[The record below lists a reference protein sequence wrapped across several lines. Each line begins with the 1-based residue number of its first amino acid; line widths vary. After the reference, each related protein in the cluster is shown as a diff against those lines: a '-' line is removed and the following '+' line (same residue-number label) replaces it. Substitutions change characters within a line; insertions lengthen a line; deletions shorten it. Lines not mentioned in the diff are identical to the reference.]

1 MSNYLT
7 PIFKTNNVILVFT
20 VITIAVLIDTSLIK
34 MSDLYP
40 ELAVSSSSTVIFI
53 GIVSVSIIGQ
63 YFILTFVKLKGKEI
77 TGKSETFYLNMIH
90 NVVSASQYV
99 LLICLT
105 IVIFQIL
112 VTEHYSVI
120 ILTVATTISYSLAV
134 AIMGLLAVR
143 FFSWFRSNRDLVVLF
158 YAITS
163 VTLVINS
170 GLTLAFALDILSD
183 RPTEVWARMGSG
195 LFTTNQNEVTA
206 MLNFAYILSS
216 VISFVS
222 TWAATAFLLRHYS
235 RTIGD
240 FRYWATV
247 SIPLVY
253 FLSQFISLFLNLFT
267 PYLESDPVFYGQVL
281 TLIFTLSKA
290 AGGIFFGLAFLFL
303 TRNINVNVVKVYL
316 CIAAFGFV
324 LYFISNQGIAV
335 SNAFYPPF
343 GLVTVTF
350 SGLSSYLILAG
361 IYSSAISISQDAK
374 LRQSIRKFAL
384 RQSEL
389 LDSIGTSHMEQEIQ
403 KRVVVMSKQM
413 QETMQEQSGIQTSL
427 NDQDI
432 KKYLQEVLQELKK
445 TENTQNT
452 P

>member
-1 MSNYLT
+1 
-7 PIFKTNNVILVFT
+7 
-20 VITIAVLIDTSLIK
+20 
-34 MSDLYP
+34 
-40 ELAVSSSSTVIFI
+40 
-53 GIVSVSIIGQ
+53 
-63 YFILTFVKLKGKEI
+63 
-77 TGKSETFYLNMIH
+77 
-90 NVVSASQYV
+90 
-99 LLICLT
+99 
-105 IVIFQIL
+105 
-112 VTEHYSVI
+112 
-120 ILTVATTISYSLAV
+120 
-134 AIMGLLAVR
+134 
-143 FFSWFRSNRDLVVLF
+143 
-158 YAITS
+158 
-163 VTLVINS
+163 
-170 GLTLAFALDILSD
+170 
-183 RPTEVWARMGSG
+183 
-195 LFTTNQNEVTA
+195 
-206 MLNFAYILSS
+206 
-216 VISFVS
+216 
-222 TWAATAFLLRHYS
+222 
-235 RTIGD
+235 
-240 FRYWATV
+240 
-247 SIPLVY
+247 
-253 FLSQFISLFLNLFT
+253 
-267 PYLESDPVFYGQVL
+267 
-281 TLIFTLSKA
+281 
-290 AGGIFFGLAFLFL
+290 
-303 TRNINVNVVKVYL
+303 VKVYL

-413 QETMQEQSGIQTSL
+413 QEIMQEQSGIQTSL